1 MYDYGKL
8 IVKNDTAKAYVP
20 YTKYSFNQ
28 KKDMEENKH
37 KAPMQETTKDDSSDV
52 EKVKQD
58 KPTAPPQTETEQNIS
73 QSSKEKEEE
82 EAEKGH
88 S

>member
-1 MYDYGKL
+1 M
-8 IVKNDTAKAYVP
+8 
-20 YTKYSFNQ
+20 
-28 KKDMEENKH
+28 KDNKP

-52 EKVKQD
+52 ERVRQD
-58 KPTAPPQTETEQNIS
+58 KKGPPPQPRAGQRTPGSADQEA
-73 QSSKEKEEE
+73 E

>member
-1 MYDYGKL
+1 
-8 IVKNDTAKAYVP
+8 
-20 YTKYSFNQ
+20 
-28 KKDMEENKH
+28 MEENKQ

-52 EKVKQD
+52 EKVGKDKQA
-58 KPTAPPQTETEQNIS
+58 PPPQTGAEQNS
-73 QSSKEKEEE
+73 TQSSKEQEEE

>member
-1 MYDYGKL
+1 
-8 IVKNDTAKAYVP
+8 
-20 YTKYSFNQ
+20 
-28 KKDMEENKH
+28 MEENKQ

-52 EKVKQD
+52 ESVKQNRQS
-58 KPTAPPQTETEQNIS
+58 PPPQPQTGQGNANSVT
-73 QSSKEKEEE
+73 KEAE

>member
-1 MYDYGKL
+1 MK
-8 IVKNDTAKAYVP
+8 
-20 YTKYSFNQ
+20 
-28 KKDMEENKH
+28 ENKP

-52 EKVKQD
+52 ERVKQD
-58 KPTAPPQTETEQNIS
+58 KKGAPPQPRTGQRAPGSTDQEA
-73 QSSKEKEEE
+73 E

>member
-1 MYDYGKL
+1 
-8 IVKNDTAKAYVP
+8 
-20 YTKYSFNQ
+20 
-28 KKDMEENKH
+28 MEENKQ

-52 EKVKQD
+52 ERVRQD
-58 KPTAPPQTETEQNIS
+58 RPAPPPQTDTEQRIS
-73 QSSKEKEEE
+73 KNNEGSEQE

>member
-1 MYDYGKL
+1 
-8 IVKNDTAKAYVP
+8 
-20 YTKYSFNQ
+20 
-28 KKDMEENKH
+28 MEENKQ

-52 EKVKQD
+52 ERVKQD
-58 KPTAPPQTETEQNIS
+58 KPTPPPQTETEREMAKNN
-73 QSSKEKEEE
+73 KGREEE